1 MDATSSPTSF
11 QGHPVTQHQERYN
24 RIRRFIRDF
33 LLRQI
38 AFRFLVRVHL
48 EGAAN
53 IPSSGPVIVIMNH
66 IAGID
71 PFVVVGVVKNRF
83 LVPMSKIENYQHPII
98 GIMAR
103 SWGAYPV
110 RRGEIDRQALASTLD
125 LLNQG
130 YAVLIAPEG
139 TRNPAL
145 IEAKDGMTY
154 VALKTNATIVPIG
167 LDGTHEFPGCFK
179 RLRRAHV
186 QVKIGRPFRLTSS
199 NPKRTPRAEMHQMTR
214 EAMWQLASLLPA
226 NRRGSYS
233 DLDQM
238 TTTYLEFEP

>member
-1 MDATSSPTSF
+1 MDATSSPTSS

-24 RIRRFIRDF
+24 WIRHFIRDF

-38 AFRFLVRVHL
+38 AFRFFVRVRV
-48 EGAAN
+48 EGGEH
-53 IPSSGPVIVIMNH
+53 IPSAGPIIVIMNH
-66 IAGID
+66 VAGID

-125 LLNQG
+125 LLNHG
-130 YAVLIAPEG
+130 HAVLIAPEG

-167 LDGTHEFPGCFK
+167 LEGTHNFPGCLK
-179 RLRRAHV
+179 RLRRA
-186 QVKIGRPFRLTSS
+186 QVEVHIGHPFRFAPS
-199 NPKRTPRAEMHQMTR
+199 NPKRTPRDEMHQMTR
-214 EAMWQLASLLPA
+214 EAMWQLAALLPED
-226 NRRGSYS
+226 RRGSYS